1 MDDLVLIVFPSRSA
15 LTKALEHLS
24 EIGGIEYERAAIVA
38 KAQTGEVTVL
48 DDKIGADE
56 GGIAGGTLG
65 AAMAAFGI
73 AQLGALAL
81 PGIGALIA
89 IGSAA
94 LAGAF
99 VGGLTGRVAGNMI
112 ESTGHASLTH
122 ILSDRLEAG
131 HPALVLAMK
140 NAREMMPVLRAEME
154 PYKAEV
160 IERIRAE

>member
-15 LTKALEHLS
+15 LTKALDHLS

-112 ESTGHASLTH
+112 ESTGHANLAH

-140 NAREMMPVLRAEME
+140 NAREMMPVLRAELE
-154 PYKAEV
+154 PFKAEV